1 MVLCRFAAGLRQMN
15 QASTELL
22 YVLMADDDADDRMF
36 FAEAL
41 GELNLQVDFRTV
53 KDGLELMDYLMGSG
67 IILPQ
72 IIFLD
77 LNMPLKNGFQCLS
90 EIRSLKAFRD
100 IFIVIYSTTARPADV
115 ELAFKKGASLFI
127 NKPSSYDELK
137 KILLKI
143 FTTGML
149 QLFPLREKF
158 LFGR

>member
-1 MVLCRFAAGLRQMN
+1 MN
-15 QASTELL
+15 QASTQLL
-22 YVLMADDDADDRMF
+22 YILMADDDADDRMF
-36 FAEAL
+36 FEEAL
-41 GELNLQVDFRTV
+41 NELKLLVDFRTV
-53 KDGLELMDYLMGSG
+53 KDGLELMNYLMGSG

-72 IIFLD
+72 VIFLD

-90 EIRSLKAFRD
+90 EIRNLKAFQD
-100 IFIVIYSTTARPADV
+100 IFIIIYSTTARPSDV

-143 FTTGML
+143 FTKGML
-149 QLFPLREKF
+149 QLNPSREKF